1 MQHLI
6 KNKDGSVSIMVTT
19 SDDVDPAAEV
29 EKWESDMKDQYEGHR
44 PLHDDEIPD
53 DYFRD
58 AFSHKDDVLLI
69 DMPKAREVHKN
80 KLRQLREPKMR
91 ELDFVYNEALSK
103 RDERAQLAAIEKKD
117 QLRNVTKAPEIEN
130 AQTPEELKSFLPDF
144 LL

>member
-19 SDDVDPAAEV
+19 SDNVDPAAEV
-29 EKWESDMKDQYEGHR
+29 EKWEAEMKDQYEGHR

-58 AFSHKDDVLLI
+58 AFCHKDDALLI

-103 RDERAQLAAIEKKD
+103 RDEKAQLAAIEKKD
-117 QLRNVTKAPEIEN
+117 ALRNVTAAPEIEN